1 MYFIKAQESENKWWQ
16 YLITISVVSFGY
28 LIVGAIPLGIVL
40 VLKISGGELVDIETF
55 METYDPSILGLDTN
69 IALILLLFPAIV
81 GFFVLLIFMMK
92 LHKRKLG
99 DIASA
104 EGRIRW
110 DRMFVGVF
118 VWLALLIV
126 GESVMYSIDP
136 ENYEYIFNLSKFLPL
151 VIVSL
156 LVIPLQACFEE
167 LFFRSYLMVGLGLLV
182 RLRFVALLITSIAF
196 GLLHFSNP
204 EVKEMGFWAT
214 MPYYVGFGLFA
225 GLLVIF
231 DNGIELACGVHTI
244 NNIYSAVLVTYES
257 SVLKTPAVWKIKTI
271 DPLVSNLGFLALAIV
286 FLLIMARVYRWGSW
300 KKLFLPI
307 AVRS

>member
-1 MYFIKAQESENKWWQ
+1 MYFIKAKESENKWWQ

-28 LIVGAIPLGIVL
+28 LVVGAIPLGIVL
-40 VLKISGGELVDIETF
+40 IMKITGGAGVDIESF
-55 METYDPSILGLDTN
+55 IETYDPSLLDLDAN

-110 DRMFVGVF
+110 DRLFVGVF
-118 VWLALLIV
+118 VWLGLLIV
-126 GESVMYSIDP
+126 GEGVMYFIDP
-136 ENYEYIFNLSKFLPL
+136 GNYEYNFNLSKFLPL
-151 VIVSL
+151 LIVSL
-156 LVIPLQACFEE
+156 LVIPMQAWFEE
-167 LFFRSYLMVGLGLLV
+167 LFFRSYLMVGLGLLF

-204 EVKEMGFWAT
+204 EVKEMGFWST
-214 MPYYVGFGLFA
+214 MPYYVGFGIFA

-257 SVLKTPAVWKIKTI
+257 SVLKTPAIWKIKTI
-271 DPLVSNLGFLALAIV
+271 DPLMSNLGFLALAIV
-286 FLLIMARVYRWGSW
+286 FILIMARVYRWGSW
-300 KKLFLPI
+300 RKLI
-307 AVRS
+307 ERVR